1 MIIMMIMICL
11 IMLATNTIF
20 VYKVRITLPRRH
32 VKLLKDFIMSKG
44 GKNEKT
50 HKLCIIMLINSL

>member
-32 VKLLKDFIMSKG
+32 VKLLKDFMSKG

-50 HKLCIIMLINSL
+50 HIL

>member
-32 VKLLKDFIMSKG
+32 VKLLKDFMSKG

-50 HKLCIIMLINSL
+50 HKLCIIMLINSS